1 MGWFKDL
8 FGKKEEKVEE
18 KKEEKVE
25 EKKEEKKAKAKDEE
39 CGPGSGCDDK
49 AK

>member
-8 FGKKEEKVEE
+8 FGKKEEKVEG
-18 KKEEKVE
+18 KKEV
-25 EKKEEKKAKAKDEE
+25 KKAKAKDNK
-39 CGPGSGCDDK
+39 CGCGCDDK